1 MVGTDVSME
10 DVLLSKALK
19 EAVMV
24 SGDIVVAVWGT
35 DPAEVSLETVV
46 VSEAA
51 LAALV
56 V

>member
-1 MVGTDVSME
+1 MLAWRMCC
-10 DVLLSKALK
+10 LQALE

-24 SGDIVVAVWGT
+24 SGGIVVAVWGT
-35 DPAEVSLETVV
+35 DSAEVSVETLV